1 MSIDFFYE
9 LNKVQKE
16 LENLGEEVSDAVRH
30 SLEDVLDWAKA
41 GYQKQALREQLKA
54 ELQRAVPEQQSL
66 LTHEWCQDS
75 GLSVSQAKTNLKDA
89 FTSHAGK
96 KLQTDMGTLVTNVA
110 DSVEDMKT
118 FKQSFKASNWI

>member
-54 ELQRAVPEQQSL
+54 ELQRVVPEQQSL
-66 LTHEWCQDS
+66 LTHEWCKDS

-89 FTSHAGK
+89 FTSHAGN
-96 KLQTDMGTLVTNVA
+96 KLQTDMGTLVTSVA